1 VTAFAVGFDNWGYAA
16 EADRNFRRITL
27 QTFLVFLLLT
37 LLATLLNV
45 TGQQEGGGDTLET
58 RFVTLQEAAPPAPAA
73 EEPAPAPEP
82 EPEPPTPVPEVKP
95 EPKPQPQPVPRP
107 EPKVE
112 KKPEPVKPQEPV
124 PPTPEQLQQQAKA
137 RAQREL
143 QAVSG
148 DLAALRSLSGLDPS
162 RPLVT
167 DVASKAGSGSPG
179 GNPNVIASSAQSQS
193 QGVESSTPTRRQSGT
208 GLDSRK
214 TTVVQSPIGFGRDMT
229 KPGQDGDKPI
239 AGRTLEEIQAGF
251 DRNKGAFYVLY
262 NRQQRTN
269 PGMGA
274 GKIVVSLTIA
284 PDGSVTDC
292 KLVSSTFG
300 DPDFEAKVIARVR
313 LINFGAKAVPP
324 FTYPNYPIN
333 FLPT

>member
-27 QTFLVFLLLT
+27 RTVLLFLALT
-37 LLATLLNV
+37 LLVTLLDLS
-45 TGQQEGGGDTLET
+45 GLQEGGGDTLET
-58 RFVTLQEAAPPAPAA
+58 RFVTLQESAPPAPVA
-73 EEPAPAPEP
+73 EEPKPEP
-82 EPEPPTPVPEVKP
+82 EPVPEPPQPKP
-95 EPKPQPQPVPRP
+95 EPKPVP
-107 EPKVE
+107 
-112 KKPEPVKPQEPV
+112 KPEPVPEKPVPVVQQEPQ
-124 PPTPEQLQQQAKA
+124 PPTPEQLRQQARA
-137 RAQREL
+137 RAQQEL
-143 QAVSG
+143 QAVSKE
-148 DLAALRSLSGLDPS
+148 LAALRSMSGLDAS
-162 RPLVT
+162 RPLT
-167 DVASKAGSGSPG
+167 DMSEVRDGSGTPS
-179 GNPNVIASSAQSQS
+179 GNPNVVAAAARSQS
-193 QGVESSTPTRRQSGT
+193 RGVEDSQPTRRQAGT

-214 TTVVQSPIGFGRDMT
+214 TTVVQSPIGFGRDMS

-239 AGRTLEEIQAGF
+239 AGRTLEEIQAAF

-262 NRQQRTN
+262 NRQQRSN
-269 PGMGA
+269 PSMGA

-292 KLVSSTFG
+292 RLVSSTFG